1 MLNNAVK
8 YTDTGSVTLS
18 VSGEIQDS
26 NVNLCFEVEDTGI
39 GIKEEDI
46 QKLFEEFT
54 RIEEGRNRNI
64 EGIGL
69 GIDISVQ
76 LLNLMGSKL
85 MVEST
90 YGKGSKFYFTLAQE
104 IADKEP
110 IGNLEERIRRQAT
123 EYSYC
128 ANFTAS
134 KAKVLVV
141 DDDAINRRVFVN
153 LLKETRVH
161 VDEASGGEECLELIQ
176 ERKYHIIFLDHMMPE
191 MDGIEAM
198 KNIRLKG
205 NWCEEVPVVALTANT
220 TDEARQLFKMEGMQ
234 DFLAKPIELSL
245 LHDILLKWIPKEKIV
260 FSDISEGYIINEEL
274 TCDSGNTAFTKSR
287 LLKEGIYLEI
297 GLPYFGGN
305 IKAYKAT
312 MESILKDCKKKV
324 VLLEN
329 HFLAGD
335 LKNYAIEAH
344 SVKSVSASIG
354 ATAFSDLAK
363 DNELKAK
370 ADDRDYIEANGSYFI
385 TKYKEFLNSIEQILA
400 EEKQHE
406 AQKQLE
412 TANEKLK
419 ENLNLTT
426 LLNTNLSCVQIKII
440 ALFYK

>member
-1 MLNNAVK
+1 M
-8 YTDTGSVTLS
+8 
-18 VSGEIQDS
+18 
-26 NVNLCFEVEDTGI
+26 
-39 GIKEEDI
+39 
-46 QKLFEEFT
+46 
-54 RIEEGRNRNI
+54 
-64 EGIGL
+64 
-69 GIDISVQ
+69 
-76 LLNLMGSKL
+76 
-85 MVEST
+85 
-90 YGKGSKFYFTLAQE
+90 
-104 IADKEP
+104 
-110 IGNLEERIRRQAT
+110 
-123 EYSYC
+123 
-128 ANFTAS
+128 
-134 KAKVLVV
+134 
-141 DDDAINRRVFVN
+141 
-153 LLKETRVH
+153 
-161 VDEASGGEECLELIQ
+161 
-176 ERKYHIIFLDHMMPE
+176 
-191 MDGIEAM
+191 
-198 KNIRLKG
+198 
-205 NWCEEVPVVALTANT
+205 PVVALTANT

-260 FSDISEGYIINEEL
+260 FSDISEGYIINEDLACE
-274 TCDSGNTAFTKSR
+274 SGNTAFTKSR

-406 AQKQLE
+406 AEKQLE
-412 TANEKLK
+412 LADNKIEENGDIQCKDNGLGSEINNEERKQEINIKLEK
-419 ENLNLTT
+419 AIEAIDDFEADSAIEILQELHTT
-426 LLNTNLSCVQIKII
+426 DMDPVIIEKVCRASELIDDFEYDEAVEILKKLLE
-440 ALFYK
+440 